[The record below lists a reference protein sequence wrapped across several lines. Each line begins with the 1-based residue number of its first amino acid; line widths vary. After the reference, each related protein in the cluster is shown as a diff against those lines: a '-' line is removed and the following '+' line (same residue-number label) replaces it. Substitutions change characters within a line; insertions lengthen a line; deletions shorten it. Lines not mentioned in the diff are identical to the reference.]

1 MTRFGDVGN
10 GGWPWQGAGEGGW
23 GRDAPGVGWGRGASR
38 RGWDCKGRACDSVSS
53 DRARV
58 RRQRWGSRVQGV
70 AGPARPSRC
79 DFLSRGSPRAQ
90 TQSPQLRAP
99 PGSGPGEEPE
109 PPDSTGQGDH
119 RLRGARLRLW
129 PRPSV
134 EHGPPAEAPR
144 DRWRRRKPVGP
155 GRGLAAARSFAA
167 WASGCANGAAGGP
180 RGAPSET
187 ERGGRASGSE
197 GIRRL
202 DRGREVS

>member
-1 MTRFGDVGN
+1 MAR
-10 GGWPWQGAGEGGW
+10 
-23 GRDAPGVGWGRGASR
+23 GWGRGLGKRRTR
-38 RGWDCKGRACDSVSS
+38 RGWDRRGRACDSVSS

-109 PPDSTGQGDH
+109 PLDSTGQGDH

-167 WASGCANGAAGGP
+167 RASGCANGAAGGP